1 MMARRVRFFSRRD
14 AISQLL
20 TGSQTRRLVEAKAS
34 QIRDA
39 AGSEFDVRVRTG
51 ERVRAYVVA
60 GHPKARA
67 RQAKHHLLERAI
79 GNQARGG

>member
-14 AISQLL
+14 AINRLL
-20 TGSQTRRLVEAKAS
+20 TGSETRRLVEAKAS

-67 RQAKHHLLERAI
+67 RQAKHHVLERAV
-79 GNQARGG
+79 GGQARGG